1 LKISVDTNVLV
12 RFVVRDDENQW
23 RAAVKI
29 LQDAEIVAISMSCL
43 CESVWVLK
51 KSYRFGQEEISAV
64 VDTLLDAGNV
74 VVNREAVEAGLAT
87 FKAGGDFADGVIAYE
102 GSMMGGETF
111 VSFDKKA
118 VSLISK
124 SGQQVLLLS

>member
-102 GSMMGGETF
+102 GSMVGGETF

>member
-102 GSMMGGETF
+102 GSMMGGGTF

>member
-1 LKISVDTNVLV
+1 M
-12 RFVVRDDENQW
+12 VRDDENQW

>member
-1 LKISVDTNVLV
+1 MKISVDTNVLV